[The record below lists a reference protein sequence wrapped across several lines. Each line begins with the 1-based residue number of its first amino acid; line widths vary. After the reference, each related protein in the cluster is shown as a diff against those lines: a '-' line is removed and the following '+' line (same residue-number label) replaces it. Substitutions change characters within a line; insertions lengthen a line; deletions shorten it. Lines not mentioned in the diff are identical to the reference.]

1 MRGVRN
7 PIFIGN
13 RTEGKV
19 LAALSDAGYQILLP
33 FGSGCRYDLAF
44 DDHGRIKRVQ
54 CKTGQLL
61 KNRGAV
67 FFRTAKQYPGG
78 RFVPY
83 TADADYFGV
92 YCPETHEVYL
102 VPVSDVPEG
111 SANLRIDAPMNN
123 QVKRIRWAKD
133 YLIPAGS
140 HGSPDN
146 PSAGIGMPAG

>member
-1 MRGVRN
+1 MSILSYNGIVWD
-7 PIFIGN
+7 PISIGN
-13 RTEGKV
+13 TTEGKV
-19 LAALSDAGYQILLP
+19 LAALADAGYQILLP

-44 DDHGRIKRVQ
+44 DDHGTIKRVQ

-92 YCPETHEVYL
+92 YCPQTHEVYL

-111 SANLRIDAPMNN
+111 SANLRINAPINN
-123 QVKRIRWAKD
+123 QEKRIRWAKS
-133 YLIPAGS
+133 YVIPA
-140 HGSPDN
+140 
-146 PSAGIGMPAG
+146 SAREERFRFR